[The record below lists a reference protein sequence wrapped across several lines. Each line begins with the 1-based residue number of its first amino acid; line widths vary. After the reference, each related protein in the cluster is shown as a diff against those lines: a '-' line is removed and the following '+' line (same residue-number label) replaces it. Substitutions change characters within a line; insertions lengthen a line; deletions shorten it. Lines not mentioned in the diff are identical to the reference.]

1 MARHRRRRRRHRGGL
16 VRTGTACGSGMLE
29 PGPLSDH
36 CRQSARMGAA
46 LLPPTAFA
54 PRPRGHQHPDRGAVA
69 SADAAGAPA
78 LEAHPADTAVD
89 GHTRNVFPGI
99 ASSPVSE
106 PGLVAWQDA
115 ALLPSSSAAAASA
128 STPAGVTRGRWQ
140 VDPHPAASWV
150 TMRFAY
156 RAVPALRSGCPH
168 RLRVLFLTA
177 LRRILDGWQR
187 PVQAPGVTVQLAWVT
202 RGAPR
207 SCGASRPG
215 PPPRPYARKHDNGG
229 PSPAEL
235 ASGHCGARRTTP
247 GRPCRSP
254 GRTHER

>member
-69 SADAAGAPA
+69 SADAA
-78 LEAHPADTAVD
+78 VD

-99 ASSPVSE
+99 ASSPVVS
-106 PGLVAWQDA
+106 GGGFGVH
-115 ALLPSSSAAAASA
+115 SSRR
-128 STPAGVTRGRWQ
+128 TRGRWQ